1 VSAVV
6 GNESGNLGSC
16 VYVCDCDCGF
26 GCVVRDGEMR
36 MISRG

>member
-1 VSAVV
+1 MSAVV

-16 VYVCDCDCGF
+16 VYVCDCGF